1 MRRPFIA
8 GNWKMNTTRKEAV
21 ELSSAIAG
29 SGVGADCDVA
39 VCVPFPHLGPIQELL
54 SGSRVLLGAQDL
66 FWEAAG
72 AYTGQVSAAM
82 LADYCSHV
90 IIGHSERRHI
100 FGETDEEV
108 RRKLD
113 AALGADLHPIVCIGE
128 TLEERKSGATE
139 AALARQ
145 LAALAGAN
153 VTDRVT
159 IAYEP
164 VWAIGTGETATPEIA
179 QEACAFAR
187 SQLREHFGEVAG
199 EIRIQYGGSVNP
211 TNAAEL
217 LALPDIDGAL
227 VGGASLKAEQFLDI
241 VAAAPKRDTGK

>member
-1 MRRPFIA
+1 MRRQFIA

-21 ELSSAIAG
+21 ELASAIAG
-29 SGVGADCDVA
+29 SGVGAVCDVGI
-39 VCVPFPHLGPIQELL
+39 CVPYPHLGPVQELL
-54 SGSRVLLGAQDL
+54 RGSRILLGAQDL
-66 FWEAAG
+66 HWEPSG
-72 AYTGQVSAAM
+72 AFTGKVSAGM

-100 FGETDEEV
+100 FGELDEDV

-113 AALGADLHPIVCIGE
+113 AALGAGLHPILCIGE

-139 AALARQ
+139 TVLARQ

-153 VTDRVT
+153 VTDNVT

-179 QEACAFAR
+179 QEACSFAR
-187 SQLREHFGEVAG
+187 SQLRKHFGTVADD
-199 EIRIQYGGSVNP
+199 IRIQYGGSVNP
-211 TNAAEL
+211 ANAAEL

-227 VGGASLKAEQFLDI
+227 VGGASLKAEQFLGI
-241 VAAAPKRDTGK
+241 VGAAAKGEA

>member
-1 MRRPFIA
+1 
-8 GNWKMNTTRKEAV
+8 MNTTRKEAV
-21 ELSSAIAG
+21 DLASAIAG
-29 SGVGADCDVA
+29 SGVGAACDVA
-39 VCVPFPHLGPIQELL
+39 VCVPFPHFGPVQELL
-54 SGSRVLLGAQDL
+54 RGSRILLGAQDL
-66 FWEAAG
+66 YWEASG
-72 AYTGQVSAAM
+72 AFTGEVSAPM

-100 FGETDEEV
+100 FGESDDDV

-113 AALGADLHPIVCIGE
+113 AALGAGLHPIVCIGE
-128 TLEERKSGATE
+128 TLEERKSGETANV
-139 AALARQ
+139 LARQ

-153 VTDRVT
+153 VTDVVT

-164 VWAIGTGETATPEIA
+164 VWAIGTGETATPDVA

-187 SQLREHFGEVAG
+187 TQLREHFGAVAD

-211 TNAAEL
+211 GNAVEL

-227 VGGASLKAEQFLDI
+227 VGGASLKAAQFLDI
-241 VAAAPKRDTGK
+241 VGAAPKDEA